1 MKRYE
6 ITVSKVIYH
15 LIDEFA
21 SEEEARAHGL
31 KMRDILGKQHGSFG
45 KPVFYDIEEAGEVTE

>member
-15 LIDEFA
+15 IIDEFA
-21 SEEEARAHGL
+21 SEEDAREHAL
-31 KMRDILGKQHGSFG
+31 MMRQMLGKVHGSIV
-45 KPVFYDIEEAGEVTE
+45 KPVFYELEEAGEVTE

>member
-15 LIDEFA
+15 LVDEFEN
-21 SEEEARAHGL
+21 EEEARAHAL
-31 KMRDILGKQHGSFG
+31 KMRDSLAQKHGSFG
-45 KPVFYDIEEAGEVTE
+45 KPIFYELEEAG